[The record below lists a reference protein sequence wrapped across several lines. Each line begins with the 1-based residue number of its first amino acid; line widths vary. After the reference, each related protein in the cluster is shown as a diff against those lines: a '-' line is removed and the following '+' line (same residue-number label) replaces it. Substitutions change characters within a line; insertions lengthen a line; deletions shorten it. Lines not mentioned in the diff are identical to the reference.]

1 MQITR
6 EDIVFVADLVNELC
20 GVVLDDSKAYLIESR
35 LSALAKEAGCASYV
49 ELCRKAKLSSGHLL
63 QTQIINAITTGET
76 LFFRDTS
83 PFEALRHKVLPELI
97 DAKAKTAWPKR
108 LRIWS
113 AAASSGQEAYSIAMT
128 LCELIP
134 TIRSW
139 DISILGTDVSDA
151 AVKQASMGRF
161 SKNEVQRGMPQPLLS
176 KYFIEEPNGWK
187 VRDELRSL
195 VGFQRRNLLDSLTDL
210 GPFDVVFCRNVA
222 IYFSPEIRRELFRR
236 VADRMTTDGY
246 LFAGS
251 SESLTDLGPRFS
263 PQHHCRA
270 IFYRPN
276 LPSANMSDP
285 MAALRR
291 TL

>member
-1 MQITR
+1 MQVTR
-6 EDIVFVADLVNELC
+6 EDVIFVADLVNELC
-20 GVVLDDSKAYLIESR
+20 GVVLDESKAYLIESR
-35 LSALAKEAGCASYV
+35 LSVLAKEAGCASYT
-49 ELCRKAKLSSGHLL
+49 ELCRKARLTSGHLL

-76 LFFRDTS
+76 LFFRDAS

-97 DAKAKTAWPKR
+97 DVKAKTAWPKR

-134 TIRSW
+134 NIHSW
-139 DISILGTDVSDA
+139 DIAILGTDVSDA

-161 SKNEVQRGMPQPLLS
+161 SRNEIQRGMPLPLLN

-187 VRDELRSL
+187 VRDEIRSL
-195 VGFQRRNLLDSLTDL
+195 VSFQRRNLLDSLTDL

-222 IYFSPEIRRELFRR
+222 IYFSPDVRRDLFRR
-236 VADRMTTDGY
+236 VSDRMTTDGY
-246 LFAGS
+246 LFVGS
-251 SESLTDLGPRFS
+251 SESLTDMGARFT
-263 PQHHCRA
+263 PHHHCRA

-276 LPSANMSDP
+276 LPTAKPSVPTAPLMR
-285 MAALRR
+285 AR
-291 TL
+291 